1 MENEDLNSDFTA
13 KASLNQTSSNT
24 LDQTLLKDPSF
35 SLKDTFLC
43 PKESISSILKNVK
56 SRSSFK
62 TFLAHSL
69 SKFHKY
75 PLTLITLEIFLGV
88 IFVGLPVFLINL
100 LGLFENKIITLFVI
114 TIISLIFSS
123 GLLIVR
129 IVDDKIHNLSSLAKW
144 QRNNIFSN
152 FGISLNLLILILPI
166 FFMYNLY
173 NRINRFLFRYD
184 IEEMKI
190 SYLSCFLIDIFYF
203 FPDDNK
209 DSIFTNSVKKDI
221 SRRGKIFYRIV
232 NHDIFF
238 ASASLL
244 AICFCKI
251 IKGILIKIKFFIEYM
266 LFYMILCAFC
276 ILNIIQR
283 FKDNVDAVN
292 NWLSLGQFIC
302 MSLSLFIY
310 DVWIIHDSITKIL
323 KNKEKCFGFQRYGT
337 LLLSIIIIFY
347 VFLFAGTT
355 LILAS
360 LILYYI
366 NYYNHF
372 NITVNN
378 NNSIIFESDLIEF
391 LLKIGIF
398 FGTLGF
404 TYFYGF
410 HLMKMIIKPI
420 SFEFIPSE
428 LLDKNYIRPNL
439 KPNMDYFLS
448 KRLKKR
454 KRHL

>member
-1 MENEDLNSDFTA
+1 MESEDLNSDFTA
-13 KASLNQTSSNT
+13 KASLNQTSKT
-24 LDQTLLKDPSF
+24 LDQTLLKDSSL

-56 SRSSFK
+56 SRSSLK

-88 IFVGLPVFLINL
+88 IFVGLPVFLINF

-173 NRINRFLFRYD
+173 NRINRILLRYV
-184 IEEMKI
+184 IEDMKL
-190 SYLSCFLIDIFYF
+190 SYLSCLLIDIFYF
-203 FPDDNK
+203 FPDVDK

-232 NHDIFF
+232 NQEIFF

-283 FKDNVDAVN
+283 FKDNEDAVN

-310 DVWIIHDSITKIL
+310 DVWVIHDSVTKIL

-366 NYYNHF
+366 NYYNYF
-372 NITVNN
+372 NN
-378 NNSIIFESDLIEF
+378 NNSIIFGSDLIEF
-391 LLKIGIF
+391 LLKLGIF

-439 KPNMDYFLS
+439 KTNMDFLLS
-448 KRLKKR
+448 KKLKKR